1 MFNHRLRNNNDL
13 DLLEG
18 RFGHCSWSTFI
29 GSHYKNGRIT
39 TLMKYANQY
48 HPQSRKNRHLGDRY
62 NPIEYY
68 SEDFRIRFRFSKDS
82 VADLVKILEQDL
94 TRQTRRGLP
103 LTPMNAAS
111 PHCSEIFCDKV
122 FRANDQRFIWRV
134 CVFCVHLHSQG
145 VETNENRAIET
156 FKILEVSQSLRLC
169 NETL

>member
-1 MFNHRLRNNNDL
+1 MDTVPGALSSAVIIKMDGSLRYRPL
-13 DLLEG
+13 
-18 RFGHCSWSTFI
+18 R
-29 GSHYKNGRIT
+29 
-39 TLMKYANQY
+39 KYANQY

-94 TRQTRRGLP
+94 THQTRRGLP

-111 PHCSEIFCDKV
+111 PHCSEIFCDRV

-156 FKILEVSQSLRLC
+156 FKIFEVSQSLCLC